1 MDTIPRC
8 YMTAPL
14 HIRFE
19 GGPEF
24 DGYLV
29 PAMQVRVLPALSGAS
44 GSMEELRENTVGQQ
58 PCPPLA

>member
-24 DGYLV
+24 DGYLN
-29 PAMQVRVLPALSGAS
+29 PTGQVQL
-44 GSMEELRENTVGQQ
+44 LRA
-58 PCPPLA
+58 PSAP

>member
-1 MDTIPRC
+1 L
-8 YMTAPL
+8 L